1 MQRFESQVKYIA
13 PDSAHLR
20 ERGGDASELDRI
32 PVELRELVAPMIE
45 SYNW

>member
-1 MQRFESQVKYIA
+1 MQSHQVKYIA

-20 ERGGDASELDRI
+20 QKGNGDASELDRI
-32 PVELRELVAPMIE
+32 PSELRELVQPMIE